1 MHNIFFPKRAIFLV
15 KGAQFLTPQTIFIA
29 FSYMNFL
36 EMPNLK
42 KKSKIFYFFWVFF
55 YIFPFKGLF
64 YHFTKAHK
72 NFSRSHLTLK
82 VAPMCSKAHTINHSG
97 CQGLV
102 GTRSYFGKLLSF
114 TKFVVMYNV
123 KTILYFKN
131 IYRQYWIDINPNYF
145 SLQPN
150 NDRKWNYKLCKV
162 MLKVKD
168 LIVI

>member
-82 VAPMCSKAHTINHSG
+82 VAPMCSKAHTINHSVSRG
-97 CQGLV
+97 KEFFNWTESEKMVLSILLV
-102 GTRSYFGKLLSF
+102 LESNDG
-114 TKFVVMYNV
+114 N
-123 KTILYFKN
+123 
-131 IYRQYWIDINPNYF
+131 F
-145 SLQPN
+145 S
-150 NDRKWNYKLCKV
+150 
-162 MLKVKD
+162 
-168 LIVI
+168 IV

>member
-82 VAPMCSKAHTINHSG
+82 VAPMCSKAHTINHSLFVTAMFIIIDFQNIIFIFSDL
-97 CQGLV
+97 CLQKCLCCN
-102 GTRSYFGKLLSF
+102 SYQWCTF
-114 TKFVVMYNV
+114 
-123 KTILYFKN
+123 
-131 IYRQYWIDINPNYF
+131 
-145 SLQPN
+145 
-150 NDRKWNYKLCKV
+150 
-162 MLKVKD
+162 
-168 LIVI
+168 